1 MTPTRRIPLD
11 PLTDE
16 VVQLAADALRA
27 GELIAFPTETV
38 YGLGANAL
46 DPVAVAKIFAAKGR
60 PATNPLIVHVAD
72 ESQVGRVVA
81 AWPDE
86 AKNLAAKFWPGPLTI
101 VVPKGLNVPDAVTA
115 GGPTVAVRCPAL
127 PSARAIIAA
136 AGVPVAA
143 PSANR
148 SGELSPTTAD
158 HVVKSLAGRVHLVFD
173 GGPCVGGLESTV
185 VALTSFQPRLLR
197 PGPITVAQ
205 LEAVLGP
212 IDATPP
218 KLTADAPMPGPGMLP
233 KHYAPRTPLECAESE
248 PEWLFLIDLYET
260 AGLKVGRARFDGDP
274 ARVMAT
280 LYAELHALDDAGHD
294 RLIALVPPPTDE
306 TRAIRDRLARA
317 ALD

>member
-16 VVQLAADALRA
+16 VLQLAADALRA

-46 DPVAVAKIFAAKGR
+46 DPAAVAKIFAAKGR

-86 AKNLAAKFWPGPLTI
+86 AKKLAAKFWPGPLTI

-115 GGPTVAVRCPAL
+115 GGLSVAVRCPAL
-127 PSARAIIAA
+127 ASARAIIAA

-294 RLIALVPPPTDE
+294 RLIALLPMANDE

>member
-11 PLTDE
+11 PLTDD
-16 VVQLAADALRA
+16 VLALAADALRA

-72 ESQVGRVVA
+72 EAQVGQVVA

-86 AKNLAAKFWPGPLTI
+86 AKRLAAEFWPGPLTV

-115 GGPTVAVRCPAL
+115 GGLTVAVRCPAL
-127 PSARAIIAA
+127 ASARAIIDA

-158 HVVKSLAGRVHLVFD
+158 HVLNSLAGKVHLVFD
-173 GGPCVGGLESTV
+173 GGPCVGGVESTV

-233 KHYAPRTPLECAESE
+233 KHYAPRTPLECAETE
-248 PEWLFLIDLYET
+248 TEWLFLIDLYET
-260 AGLKVGRARFDGDP
+260 AGLKVGRARFDGEP

-294 RLIALVPPPTDE
+294 RLIALLPPPTDA

-317 ALD
+317 SLD

>member
-16 VVQLAADALRA
+16 VVRLAADALRA

-46 DPVAVAKIFAAKGR
+46 DAAAVARIFAAKGR

-72 ESQVGRVVA
+72 ESQVGQVVA
-81 AWPDE
+81 SWPDD
-86 AKNLAAKFWPGPLTI
+86 AKRLAAHFWPGPLTI
-101 VVPKGLNVPDAVTA
+101 VVPKGVQVPDAVTA
-115 GGPTVAVRCPAL
+115 GGLTVAVRCPAL

-173 GGPCVGGLESTV
+173 GGPCAGGLESTV

-197 PGPITVAQ
+197 PGPVTVAQ
-205 LEAVLGP
+205 LEAVLGA
-212 IDATPP
+212 IDATPA
-218 KLTADAPMPGPGMLP
+218 KLTGDTPMPGPGMLP
-233 KHYAPRTPLECAESE
+233 KHYAPRTPLECAETE
-248 PEWLFLIDLYET
+248 TEWRFLIDLYET

-274 ARVMAT
+274 ARVMAS
-280 LYAELHALDDAGHD
+280 LYAELHALDDAGYD
-294 RLIALVPPPTDE
+294 RLIALLPMATDE
-306 TRAIRDRLARA
+306 ARAIRDRLARA

>member
-16 VVQLAADALRA
+16 VLQLAADALRA

-46 DPVAVAKIFAAKGR
+46 DPAAVAKIFAAKGR

-72 ESQVGRVVA
+72 ESQVGQVVA

-86 AKNLAAKFWPGPLTI
+86 ARKLAAEFWPGPLTV
-101 VVPKGLNVPDAVTA
+101 VVPKALNVPDAVTA
-115 GGPTVAVRCPAL
+115 GGLTVAVRCPAL
-127 PSARAIIAA
+127 ASARAIIAA

-158 HVVKSLAGRVHLVFD
+158 HVLKSLAGKVHLVFD
-173 GGPCVGGLESTV
+173 GGPCAGGLESTV

-294 RLIALVPPPTDE
+294 RLIALLPPPTDE

-317 ALD
+317 SLD

>member
-1 MTPTRRIPLD
+1 MTPTRRVPLD

-16 VVQLAADALRA
+16 VLALAADALRA
-27 GELIAFPTETV
+27 GDLIAFPTETV

-46 DPVAVAKIFAAKGR
+46 DPAAVAKIFAAKGR

-72 ESQVGRVVA
+72 ESQVGQVVA
-81 AWPDE
+81 SWPDD
-86 AKNLAAKFWPGPLTI
+86 ARRLAAKFWPGPLTI
-101 VVPKGLNVPDAVTA
+101 VVPKNTNVPDAVTA
-115 GGPTVAVRCPAL
+115 GGLTVAVRCPAL
-127 PSARAIIAA
+127 ASARAILAA

-158 HVVKSLAGRVHLVFD
+158 HVLKSLAGRVHWVFD
-173 GGPCVGGLESTV
+173 GGPCAGGVESTV

-197 PGPITVAQ
+197 PGPVTVAQ
-205 LEAVLGP
+205 LEAALGP

-233 KHYAPRTPLECAESE
+233 KHYAPRTPLECAETE
-248 PEWLFLIDLYET
+248 TEWLFLIDLYET

-274 ARVMAT
+274 ARAMAS
-280 LYAELHALDDAGHD
+280 LYAELHALDDGGFD
-294 RLIALVPPPTDE
+294 RLIALLPKASDE

-317 ALD
+317 SLD

>member
-11 PLTDE
+11 PLTDD
-16 VVQLAADALRA
+16 VLALAADALRA

-46 DPVAVAKIFAAKGR
+46 DPAAVAKIFAAKGR

-72 ESQVGRVVA
+72 ESQVGGVTA

-86 AKNLAAKFWPGPLTI
+86 AKKLATKFWPGPLTI
-101 VVPKGLNVPDAVTA
+101 VVPKGRNVPDAVTA
-115 GGPTVAVRCPAL
+115 GGLTVAVRCPAL
-127 PSARAIIAA
+127 ASARAIIAA

-158 HVVKSLAGRVHLVFD
+158 HVLKSLAGKVHLVFD

-248 PEWLFLIDLYET
+248 TEWLFLIDLYET
-260 AGLKVGRARFDGDP
+260 AGLKVGRARFDADP

-294 RLIALVPPPTDE
+294 RLIALLPPPTDA

>member
-11 PLTDE
+11 PLTPE
-16 VVQLAADALRA
+16 VLALAADALRA

-46 DPVAVAKIFAAKGR
+46 DAAAVAKIFAAKGR
-60 PATNPLIVHVAD
+60 PSTNPLIVHVAD
-72 ESQVGRVVA
+72 ESQVGDVVA
-81 AWPDE
+81 SWPDD
-86 AKNLAAKFWPGPLTI
+86 ARRLAAKFWPGPLTI
-101 VVPKGLNVPDAVTA
+101 VVPKHPGVPDAVTA

-127 PSARAIIAA
+127 PSARAMIAA

-173 GGPCVGGLESTV
+173 GGPCAGGVESTV

-197 PGPITVAQ
+197 PGPVTVAQ
-205 LEAVLGP
+205 LEALLGP

-218 KLTADAPMPGPGMLP
+218 KLTGDTPMPGPGMLP
-233 KHYAPRTPLECAESE
+233 KHYAPRTPLECAETE
-248 PEWLFLIDLYET
+248 AEWLFLIDLYET

-274 ARVMAT
+274 ARAMAS

-294 RLIALVPPPTDE
+294 RLIALLPPANDE

>member
-11 PLTDE
+11 PLTDD
-16 VVQLAADALRA
+16 VLALAADALRA

-72 ESQVGRVVA
+72 ESHVGQVVA
-81 AWPDE
+81 AWPDD
-86 AKNLAAKFWPGPLTI
+86 ARKLAAKFWPGPLTI
-101 VVPKGLNVPDAVTA
+101 VVPKGRNVPDAVTA
-115 GGPTVAVRCPAL
+115 GGLTVAVRCPAL
-127 PSARAIIAA
+127 ASARAIIAA

-158 HVVKSLAGRVHLVFD
+158 HVLKSLAGKVHLVFD
-173 GGPCVGGLESTV
+173 GGPCVGGVESTV

-248 PEWLFLIDLYET
+248 TEWLFLIDLYET

-294 RLIALVPPPTDE
+294 RLIALLPPPTDA
-306 TRAIRDRLARA
+306 TRATRDRLARA
-317 ALD
+317 SLD

>member
-16 VVQLAADALRA
+16 VVRLAADALRA

-46 DPVAVAKIFAAKGR
+46 DAAAVARIFAAKGR

-72 ESQVGRVVA
+72 ESQVGQVVA
-81 AWPDE
+81 SWPDD
-86 AKNLAAKFWPGPLTI
+86 AKRLAAKFWPGPLTI
-101 VVPKGLNVPDAVTA
+101 VVPKGVQVPDAVTA
-115 GGPTVAVRCPAL
+115 GGLTVAVRCPAL

-173 GGPCVGGLESTV
+173 GGPCAGGLESTV

-197 PGPITVAQ
+197 PGPVTVAQ
-205 LEAVLGP
+205 LEAVLGA
-212 IDATPP
+212 IDATPA
-218 KLTADAPMPGPGMLP
+218 KLTGDTPMPGPGMLP
-233 KHYAPRTPLECAESE
+233 KHYAPRTPLECAETE
-248 PEWLFLIDLYET
+248 TEWRFLIDLYET

-274 ARVMAT
+274 ARVMAS

-294 RLIALVPPPTDE
+294 RLIALLPMATDE
-306 TRAIRDRLARA
+306 ARAIRDRLARA

>member
-16 VVQLAADALRA
+16 VVRLAVDALRA

-46 DPVAVAKIFAAKGR
+46 DALAVAKIFAAKGR

-72 ESQVGRVVA
+72 ESQVGQVVA
-81 AWPDE
+81 SWPDD
-86 AKNLAAKFWPGPLTI
+86 AKRLAAKFWPGPLTI
-101 VVPKGLNVPDAVTA
+101 VVPKNTNVPDAVTA
-115 GGPTVAVRCPAL
+115 GGLTVAVRCPAL

-173 GGPCVGGLESTV
+173 GGPCAGGVESTV

-197 PGPITVAQ
+197 PGPVTVAQ
-205 LEAVLGP
+205 LEALLGP
-212 IDATPP
+212 IDATPA
-218 KLTADAPMPGPGMLP
+218 KLTGDAPMPGPGMLP
-233 KHYAPRTPLECAESE
+233 KHYAPRTPLECAETE
-248 PEWLFLIDLYET
+248 AEWLFLIDLYET

-274 ARVMAT
+274 ARVRAS
-280 LYAELHALDDAGHD
+280 LYAELHALDDANHD
-294 RLIALVPPPTDE
+294 RLIALLPVATDE
-306 TRAIRDRLARA
+306 TRAVRDRLARA

>member
-11 PLTDE
+11 PLTPE
-16 VVQLAADALRA
+16 VLALAADALRA

-46 DPVAVAKIFAAKGR
+46 DADAVAKIFAAKGR

-72 ESQVGRVVA
+72 ESQVGGVA
-81 AWPDE
+81 ASWPDD
-86 AKNLAAKFWPGPLTI
+86 AKRLAAKFWPGPLTI
-101 VVPKGLNVPDAVTA
+101 VVPKGVQVPDAVTA
-115 GGPTVAVRCPAL
+115 GGLTVAVRCPAL
-127 PSARAIIAA
+127 PSARAILAA

-158 HVVKSLAGRVHLVFD
+158 HVLKSLAGRVHLVFD
-173 GGPCVGGLESTV
+173 GGPCVGGVESTV
-185 VALTSFQPRLLR
+185 IALTSFQPRLLR
-197 PGPITVAQ
+197 PGPVTVAQ
-205 LEAVLGP
+205 LEAILGP
-212 IDATPP
+212 IDATPA
-218 KLTADAPMPGPGMLP
+218 KLTGDTPMPGPGMLP
-233 KHYAPRTPLECAESE
+233 KHYAPRTPLECAETE
-248 PEWLFLIDLYET
+248 AEWLFLIDLYET

-274 ARVMAT
+274 ARVMAS

-294 RLIALVPPPTDE
+294 RLIALLPPATDE